1 MNKPAAAQVAW
12 AKRLPAAEGNSGD
25 KADECA
31 AAAWRVYEMLNTRL
45 SPLLRS
51 AGVQAL
57 CVRSATL
64 AQMEFASL
72 AEITTP
78 DGLTKLRASQE
89 LREYDIT
96 SASGRKAS
104 SGL

>member
-1 MNKPAAAQVAW
+1 MSGPSPAQLERAR
-12 AKRLPAAEGNSGD
+12 RLLATEGDSGANAE
-25 KADECA
+25 ECA
-31 AAAWRVYEMLNTRL
+31 AAAWQVYEKLYARL
-45 SPLLRS
+45 SPVLGT

-78 DGLTKLRASQE
+78 DGLMKLGACLQALE
-89 LREYDIT
+89 PAIATE
-96 SASGRKAS
+96 AAA
-104 SGL
+104 